1 MQQERREHSD
11 ENKPSLDSRLI
22 SPARDRSLALCVGL
36 RRGADANPVM
46 LISSATLA
54 QTHTT
59 TTATATACVLAWW
72 CDGADTFIAA
82 WLSRHNVTQES
93 LVQSMNAL
101 QRVLGLGFFMEE
113 ASRRLATVIERQ
125 RQREA
130 TAAAAA
136 VASAVTATAAGA
148 GTAVA

>member
-1 MQQERREHSD
+1 MALTHRC
-11 ENKPSLDSRLI
+11 
-22 SPARDRSLALCVGL
+22 LAV
-36 RRGADANPVM
+36 
-46 LISSATLA
+46 
-54 QTHTT
+54 TT
-59 TTATATACVLAWW
+59 
-72 CDGADTFIAA
+72 
-82 WLSRHNVTQES
+82 HNVTQES